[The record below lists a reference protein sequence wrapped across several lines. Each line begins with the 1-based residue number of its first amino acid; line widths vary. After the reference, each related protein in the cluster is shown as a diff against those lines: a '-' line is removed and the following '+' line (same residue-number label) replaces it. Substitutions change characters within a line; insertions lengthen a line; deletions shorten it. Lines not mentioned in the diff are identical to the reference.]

1 MKIKELL
8 EYGRNNLIA
17 KEEPIRLSKML
28 LKGLLKVDDS
38 YLIIN
43 QDIEVKKDIKYKFC
57 KGINLLNE
65 GKPIQYITNNQ
76 EFMKMNFYVDENVLI
91 PQPDTEI
98 LVEEIT
104 YICRGRSCACP
115 KKIRI
120 LDLCTGSG
128 AIGIS
133 LAKYIKDSEIIMSD
147 ISLKALEIAKKNAIK
162 NNVRER
168 CKFTQSDMF
177 KNIEDKFDIIVSNPP
192 YIKTEVIKVLDKE
205 VQSEPTIALD
215 GGQDGL
221 KFYRIIIEQAY
232 KYLNTNGILALEIGY
247 DQKEEVIK
255 LLKESGKYTDIYSK
269 KDLSGND
276 RIVVCKCKNGKL

>member
-133 LAKYIKDSEIIMSD
+133 LAKYIKDSEIIMMIDQAS
-147 ISLKALEIAKKNAIK
+147 SPTFFLAECVSSIK
-162 NNVRER
+162 NNGRDIVEQGIAMRFYQRLQDLFSELYND
-168 CKFTQSDMF
+168 FTDLT
-177 KNIEDKFDIIVSNPP
+177 IIDKYNN
-192 YIKTEVIKVLDKE
+192 E
-205 VQSEPTIALD
+205 
-215 GGQDGL
+215 
-221 KFYRIIIEQAY
+221 
-232 KYLNTNGILALEIGY
+232 YL
-247 DQKEEVIK
+247 
-255 LLKESGKYTDIYSK
+255 
-269 KDLSGND
+269 
-276 RIVVCKCKNGKL
+276 